1 MNSEA
6 AQQALELARRHYNSD
21 NLDSALRFI
30 KKSVSLH
37 PTTEAKALLQKI
49 ESAQANAARTSATSS
64 ATSQGTTRPTSR
76 KPTASTSAA
85 SSSSSSSSSS
95 TSTQAEAPKA
105 RDYTPAQIALVKKVK
120 ACKVT
125 EYYAILGL
133 DKACSDSDIK
143 KAYRKLALG
152 LHPDKCGAPG
162 TEEAFKMVSKAF
174 QVLSDGNKRAIFD
187 QTGSDPDSRGGGGG
201 GGGGGGMHPFARGG
215 GMGGGAEEMSPED
228 LFRFFFSGGGGGGG
242 APFGSQFGGG
252 GFQFFGPGGIR
263 MQTGGGM
270 PRRGGGAGG
279 QGAQRE
285 QGSIWIQ
292 IAPLLL
298 LFGFSLLSQLPS
310 LFGSST
316 PADPEFTFEP
326 TTRYSVE
333 RTTSN
338 MHINYYVN
346 PIQFASH
353 PIYETYLSTNPSL
366 GFKSSHETGTTAYKA
381 DLTRFLAS
389 EEKLTDQVQRLR
401 IPKSL
406 ATFERTVE
414 QTYVARLQHTCRQ
427 ELQHR
432 NERLDRA
439 RGFLGFGAD
448 WDKVREITNENLPRC
463 EELSKL
469 GYRVDYR

>member
-6 AQQALELARRHYNSD
+6 AQQALDIARRHYNSD
-21 NLDSALRFI
+21 NLDSALRFV
-30 KKSVSLH
+30 KKSITLH
-37 PTTEAKALLQKI
+37 PTSEAKTLLEQVQV
-49 ESAQANAARTSATSS
+49 AQASGAGGGTRGTSS
-64 ATSQGTTRPTSR
+64 ATSQGTTQPTSR
-76 KPTASTSAA
+76 KPTASTST
-85 SSSSSSSSSS
+85 S
-95 TSTQAEAPKA
+95 TSSGASTTKAEA
-105 RDYTPAQIALVKKVK
+105 REFTPAQLALVKKVK

-133 DKACSDSDIK
+133 DKTCSDSEIK

-215 GMGGGAEEMSPED
+215 GGGAEEMSPED
-228 LFRFFFSGGGGGGG
+228 LFRFFFSGAGGGGGS
-242 APFGSQFGGG
+242 PFGSQFGGG
-252 GFQFFGPGGIR
+252 GFQFYGPGGIR

-270 PRRGGGAGG
+270 PRRAGG
-279 QGAQRE
+279 QGGGGQRE

-298 LFGFSLLSQLPS
+298 LFAFSLLSQLPS

-326 TTRYSVE
+326 TTRYSIE
-333 RTTSN
+333 RTTNN

-346 PIQFASH
+346 PVQFASH
-353 PIYETYLSTNPSL
+353 PIYDTFLSNNPSL
-366 GFKSSHETGTTAYKA
+366 GFKSSHEAGTTAYKA
-381 DLTRFLAS
+381 DLTRFLSS
-389 EEKLTDQVQRLR
+389 EKEGSKTTEQVQRLR

-427 ELQHR
+427 ELQYR
-432 NERLDRA
+432 DERLDRA

-448 WDKVREITNENLPRC
+448 WDKVREITNEKLPRC